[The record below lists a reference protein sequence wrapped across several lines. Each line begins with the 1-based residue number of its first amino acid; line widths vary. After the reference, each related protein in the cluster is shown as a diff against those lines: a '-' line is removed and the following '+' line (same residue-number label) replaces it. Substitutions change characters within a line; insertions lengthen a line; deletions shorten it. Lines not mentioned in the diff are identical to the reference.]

1 MFYALTKEEIVE
13 YVEELIKRKL
23 SEVEYE
29 AIKKIFGNSIE
40 WSEVLEEAV
49 DIVIPIWFLSV

>member
-49 DIVIPIWFLSV
+49 DIVIPTES